1 MIKLSKTYNFGGK
14 EYDKLDLNLDELT
27 GTDLLQCEKEFKMR
41 CKDRAAVKELEDAWA
56 VTVAAYA
63 LKVKYGDLL
72 TLKAPDYL
80 KVVNQTRLFLSS
92 GWEDEK
98 KKSVE
103 KEETTTV

>member
-1 MIKLSKTYNFGGK
+1 MIKLSRTYNFGGK
-14 EYDKLDLNLDELT
+14 EYKELDLNLDELT
-27 GTDLLQCEKEFKMR
+27 GIDLLQCEKEFKLR

-63 LKVKYGDLL
+63 LKLKYGDLL

-80 KVVNQTRLFLSS
+80 QVVNQTRLFLSS

-98 KKSVE
+98 KSTE
-103 KEETTTV
+103 MEETTTV